1 MSAKYFCP
9 NCGAAVI
16 PEDKFCQN
24 CGTKLEGG
32 TAQGVSAPAYQAPA
46 SQSGPVTPTPT
57 YQPSQPYQP
66 YQPYV
71 DSQRIQQVSTVDPS
85 QYMRIKA
92 SLGNR
97 CVANLIDS
105 IIWTL
110 ISSFSGG
117 LGIFAV
123 PFKDS
128 IPEEGKSF
136 GKQAMHIRVVDY
148 NTGRL
153 MTVGQGFVR
162 NCLGYLVT
170 LGLDFFIPICTNDG
184 RRVGDYLAGT
194 IVIEDM

>member
-9 NCGAAVI
+9 NCGAAVT

-24 CGTKLEGG
+24 CGTKLENV
-32 TAQGVSAPAYQAPA
+32 QGVSAPAYQAPV
-46 SQSGPVTPTPT
+46 SQSGPVTPAPP
-57 YQPSQPYQP
+57 YQQPSQQYQP

-71 DSQRIQQVSTVDPS
+71 ESQRIQQVRVVDPS
-85 QYMRIKA
+85 QYMQIKA

-97 CVANLIDS
+97 CLAYLIDS
-105 IIWTL
+105 IIWSL
-110 ISSFSGG
+110 ISSFTGG
-117 LGIFAV
+117 LGACAV

-136 GKQAMHIRVVDY
+136 GKQAMHIRVVDF
-148 NTGRL
+148 NTGKP

-162 NCLGYLVT
+162 NCLGNLVT
-170 LGLDFFIPICTNDG
+170 LGFDIFVPICTSDG